1 MGPAVFETVDDG
13 AQLSRVRAYVAEELR
28 SLGRAEL
35 IDDAV
40 LVASELA
47 SNALLHAN
55 GVVGVDVAEHGEAV
69 RISVHDRTRV
79 PPVMAR
85 PSLEAMTGRGLRLV
99 ASLSKEWGA
108 EQTADGKF
116 VWADLS
122 EKHSSSVMADDP
134 LDGWDDDGWFDGTAP
149 VTRYPVWLGEVPT
162 PLLLSAKAHVDNLV
176 REFTLAAVGADSN
189 VSGQLPPHLATLI
202 ETVVTRFSEAR
213 QAIKRQALAAANLGL
228 PYVRLEL
235 NLPASAAGAGEEYLR
250 ALDEA
255 DGYCH
260 AARLL
265 TVESPPRHRLF
276 RQWYVG
282 ELVAQL
288 RAAEAGLPPPPPVS
302 FDERL
307 LQEYDK
313 ASAAGAASERVAR
326 LHELSAAL
334 ARAASHEAVVAA
346 VLEQGVAALGAAGGG
361 VLLAADADR
370 LVVPGTVGDDQDQ
383 LQREAKD
390 AELPAA
396 VALRTGEPVWIESR
410 EERDRRFPE
419 LVNLGRRTV
428 SMCAVPLVVGDH
440 HLGAL
445 HFSFPQ
451 PRLFDDDERRFVLT
465 LAGQTAQALYR
476 TQLNDE
482 RLDFSRRLQLSLL
495 PRRLI
500 APPHIDIAGVY
511 HSFGDGTKLGGDIYD
526 IWAMDSGRWGLA
538 IADASGTGP
547 EAAALTAM
555 VRFSLRALSTTDDSP
570 VSILGKLNRAL
581 LGAEVGGIEGDRF
594 CTVLFG
600 ILTPGPRSTV
610 ELAGG
615 GHPSPLVRRVGGA
628 IEEVPVGGSLLG
640 VLDDVGFGAGS
651 VTLEPG
657 DALVLFT
664 DGVIEARR
672 DRVLFGTEG
681 VCAAMEAGP
690 LAAAPMAEA
699 IERAVLDHTGGVVHD
714 DLAILVVQ
722 GARRG
727 RRGV

>member
-1 MGPAVFETVDDG
+1 MGAAVFETIDDG
-13 AQLSRVRAYVAEELR
+13 AQLSRVRAHVAEELR
-28 SLGRAEL
+28 SMGRTEL

-47 SNALLHAN
+47 SNALLHAE
-55 GVVGVDVAEHGEAV
+55 GVVRVDVTEHGDAV
-69 RISVHDRTRV
+69 RIAVHDRTRV

-99 ASLSKEWGA
+99 ASLSREWGA
-108 EQTADGKF
+108 EQTEDGKF

-122 EKHSSSVMADDP
+122 EEHSSSPFTPDDP
-134 LDGWDDDGWFDGTAP
+134 LAAWDDDGWFDGQEP
-149 VTRYPVWLGEVPT
+149 VARYPVWLGEVPT

-213 QAIKRQALAAANLGL
+213 QAIKRQALTAANLGL

-235 NLPASAAGAGEEYLR
+235 NLPASAADAGEEYLR

-288 RAAEAGLPPPPPVS
+288 RAAEAGVSPPPPVS

-313 ASAAGAASERVAR
+313 ASAARAASERVAR

-334 ARAASHEAVVAA
+334 ARAASHEAVVTA

-370 LVVPGTVGDDQDQ
+370 RVVLGAVGDDQDLVDE
-383 LQREAKD
+383 LQRESKE

-396 VALRTGEPVWIESR
+396 VALRTGEPVWIESG

-419 LVNLGRRTV
+419 LINLERGTV

-451 PRLFDDDERRFVLT
+451 PRLFDEDERRFVLT

-482 RLDFSRRLQLSLL
+482 RLDFSRRLQRSLL

-511 HSFGDGTKLGGDIYD
+511 HSFGDGTELGGDIYD
-526 IWAMDSGRWGLA
+526 IWAMDGGRWGLA

-570 VSILGKLNRAL
+570 VSVLGKLNRAL

-600 ILTPGPRSTV
+600 VLSPGPTSTV
-610 ELAGG
+610 ALAGG
-615 GHPSPLVRRVGGA
+615 GHPSPLVRRAGGA
-628 IEEVPVGGSLLG
+628 IEEIPVGGSLLG
-640 VLDDVGFGAGS
+640 VLDDVEFGAGS
-651 VTLEPG
+651 VSLEAG

-672 DRVLFGTEG
+672 DRLMFGAEG
-681 VCAAMEAGP
+681 VRAAMEAGP
-690 LAAAPMAEA
+690 VGAAPLAVAVEQ
-699 IERAVLDHTGGVVHD
+699 AVLDHTGGVVSD
-714 DLAILVVQ
+714 DLAILVIR
-722 GARRG
+722 GAG
-727 RRGV
+727 